1 VTIGFRSCLGVLLAV
16 LAVSCKPDPRAD
28 KPSPANPVPPT
39 AVASTQAPPAA
50 SSEPVYH
57 LSRAQTG
64 LPRAKLLVG
73 PREIQSEVCITL
85 AQIST
90 GLMFRESIG
99 PEETMFFVFG
109 EPHERSFYM
118 KNVKFPIAAA
128 YIDSEGIIQE
138 VVQLKAFDVTPVP
151 SKSNQIQ
158 YVLETAPDWF
168 ERNGVGVGAKV
179 ATAVG
184 SLKEKLEPAAQLR

>member
-1 VTIGFRSCLGVLLAV
+1 MKTGFWISCSVLVAAC
-16 LAVSCKPDPRAD
+16 AVSCKPAPQTG
-28 KPSPANPVPPT
+28 KTPTVNPAPPV
-39 AVASTQAPPAA
+39 VVSTQAPPVAA
-50 SSEPVYH
+50 AEPVYH

-64 LPRAKLLVG
+64 LPRVKLLVG
-73 PREIQSEVCITL
+73 PREIVSEVCITL

-99 PEETMFFVFG
+99 PDDTMFFVFG
-109 EPHERSFYM
+109 EPRERSFYM

-128 YIDSEGIIQE
+128 YIDSEGIVQE
-138 VVQLKAFDVTPVP
+138 IVHLKAMDVTPVP